1 MKAWGVTDFTNGVLR
16 VVDAAPPARPGRGQ
30 VQLDLVGTCIN
41 PIDRLIAGGYGAPLF
56 NPASRFPLIPGR
68 DAVARVVCAGAGV
81 KGLSPGQRVLV
92 ACSPLS
98 GGTWAER
105 FNLPA
110 RCVTPI
116 DDRLPD
122 ETAAGIGYAGL
133 TALQALAAVDISAA
147 SALGTRICINGASG
161 GVGSIALLLAVQYGA
176 RVTAIASRRHHD
188 WLHALGATETID
200 YRDAD
205 ALAALRADVV
215 INAATPA
222 LNAAENDDPMLC
234 ALRDRAG
241 RQRAYATTT
250 TPVLSRVTHHGVAL
264 GLAGSCVANARK
276 SLAMHRAGIRYRW
289 VMFRESPAQ
298 LAMLARFFSQPEI
311 PSVVRNTEGIDN
323 LVCRFNDP
331 DPDQAGGKVAFL
343 VR

>member
-1 MKAWGVTDFTNGVLR
+1 MKAWGVTDFTSGTLR
-16 VVDAAPPARPGRGQ
+16 ILDVDPPSRPGRSQ
-30 VQLDLVGTCIN
+30 VQLDLLGTCIN
-41 PIDRLIAGGYGAPLF
+41 PIDRLTAGGYGAPLF
-56 NPASRFPLIPGR
+56 NPASRFPFIPGR
-68 DAVARVVCAGAGV
+68 DAVARVVCTGAGV

-110 RCVTPI
+110 RCIAPI
-116 DDRLPD
+116 DDRLPE

-133 TALQALAAVDISAA
+133 TALQALSAVGMSAA
-147 SALGTRICINGASG
+147 SAPGTRVCINGASG
-161 GVGSIALLLAVQYGA
+161 GVGSIALLFAAQYGA

-188 WLHALGATETID
+188 WLRALGATGTID

-205 ALAALRADVV
+205 ALAAIRADVV

-222 LNAAENDDPMLC
+222 PNAAENDDPMLG
-234 ALRDRAG
+234 ALRGGTG
-241 RQRAYATTT
+241 RRRAYATTT
-250 TPVLSRVTHHGVAL
+250 TPVLSRVTRHGVAL
-264 GLAGSCVANARK
+264 GLAGSCVANTRK
-276 SLAMHRAGIRYRW
+276 TLVMHRAGIRYRW

-298 LAMLARFFSQPEI
+298 LALLARFFSQAGI

-323 LVCRFNDP
+323 LLCRFNDP
-331 DPDQAGGKVAFL
+331 DPDQASGRVAFL